1 MAASANGRRVSI
13 ITAGGGSC
21 TEPVGAMFETTCT
34 LESNTPGTIVTDE
47 AVAITKVEHTYEV
60 EFQGIKTPPAA
71 GSISDCSV
79 TIQSYANSLGGGGS
93 PGTGGLTVDLQNCL
107 FTNSTI
113 DAKSDPVKQTLKG
126 RYIGTSLSPT
136 TVA

>member
-1 MAASANGRRVSI
+1 MAASQNGRRVSI
-13 ITAGGGSC
+13 ISAGGGSC

-47 AVAITKVEHTYEV
+47 SVAITKVEHTYEV

-71 GSISDCSV
+71 GSIADCSV
-79 TIQSYANSLGGGGS
+79 TIQSYGNSLGGGGT
-93 PGTGGLTVDLQNCL
+93 PGTGGLTVGLQNCL
-107 FTNSTI
+107 FTGSTI
-113 DAKSDPVKQTLKG
+113 DAKSEPVKQTLKG